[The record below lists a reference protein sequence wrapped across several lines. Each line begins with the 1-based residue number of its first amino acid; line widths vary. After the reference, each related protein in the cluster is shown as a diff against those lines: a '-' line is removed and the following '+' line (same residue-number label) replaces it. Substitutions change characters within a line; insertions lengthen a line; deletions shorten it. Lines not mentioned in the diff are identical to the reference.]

1 MKRLLLILILTFS
14 FQSLTKADDVSDYT
28 VENFT
33 VGDSLLNFY
42 SYKEIKEKINSKST
56 FWYPDNIYA
65 SILVKSK
72 KFKVYEEVGIVIN
85 TKEDKFIILS
95 IEGTFNFQSNIDEC
109 YKKQRIITADLK
121 NDFSLNTKFN
131 TYKIKYKFD
140 KSGKSTANYDDFIFA
155 DGSAIRVI
163 CYDMDEDFID
173 PNDQLYLAINS
184 KKFMNYLTNMK

>member
-1 MKRLLLILILTFS
+1 MLS
-14 FQSLTKADDVSDYT
+14 FQTWAKADEVSEYI
-28 VENFT
+28 VEKFT

-42 SYKEIKEKINSKST
+42 SYKEIKKKINSKST
-56 FWYPDNIYA
+56 FWYPNNVYA

-85 TKEDKFIILS
+85 TKEEKFIIQS
-95 IEGTFNFQSNIDEC
+95 IEGTFNFQSNINEC
-109 YKKQRIITADLK
+109 YKKQKTITTDLK
-121 NDFSLNTKFN
+121 NTFSLNTEFV

-140 KSGKSTANYDDFIFA
+140 KSGKSTANYDDFIFT

-173 PNDQLYLAINS
+173 PNDQLYLAITS